1 MNQLNQGIETVKV
14 EAPLGKSDHATITVE
29 LKAKIKHK
37 YNIEN
42 KLNFYKTDF
51 ISIQFKSDYATIT
64 VELKPET
71 KHKYNNEIKLNY

>member
-1 MNQLNQGIETVKV
+1 MKINLIIIKQTMNQLNQGIEIVKV

-42 KLNFYKTDF
+42 KLNY
-51 ISIQFKSDYATIT
+51 
-64 VELKPET
+64 
-71 KHKYNNEIKLNY
+71 